1 MTVRKY
7 GKELA
12 EMSAL
17 WNCGERE
24 AAQQFLQAHYIAR
37 GNSPKAAA
45 DFINCWNDDDLAR
58 SFVAVMASCRGES
71 SPAEIDLLEL
81 KPTRA

>member
-12 EMSAL
+12 EMAAL

-37 GNSPKAAA
+37 GNSLKAAA
-45 DFINCWNDDDLAR
+45 DFISSWNDDDLSR
-58 SFVAVMASCRGES
+58 GFVAVMEFCRGEAT
-71 SPAEIDLLEL
+71 PAEIDLL
-81 KPTRA
+81 